1 MVKTDNYKFGFS
13 LLEAL
18 IVMAIAS
25 IFIAVMANVVP
36 HKPKAKL
43 SAEVH
48 GGFECYWNDGTLY
61 SRTITVNNEDQGKP
75 VVCNPEE
82 ECDHCEFRPPQALS
96 YMIFNAVGGGSYGG
110 VDNGGGAGQYTSA
123 FVSIPQKVYRLYPGK
138 GGTSG
143 HHDGYETT
151 VKPGLEGNDTIVN
164 VSGGNDATTAIH
176 TKITDIVD
184 IQATGMA
191 SDTPQFG
198 CTFSPRAWVGEDDKI
213 HVQYCTTKTTVTEKT
228 LNYSTTSGNIK
239 TKYQT
244 IITSPVVGTGAGVLS
259 GLRKN
264 KNGTYSNNTW
274 EYYDIDVLLDNG
286 YDPANNNLPKGCTFD
301 KIIEMN
307 DPMCPSRYK
316 LTIKL
321 NIPDNGE
328 NGATSELTKYAELLG
343 YSGLKNI
350 KPGNGGA
357 INSNGNDG
365 AVLVSW

>member
-36 HKPKAKL
+36 QKPKAKL

-48 GGFECYWNDGTLY
+48 GGFECYWKDGTLY
-61 SRTITVNNEDQGKP
+61 SRTITVNNEDTEKA
-75 VVCNPEE
+75 VCSGE

-176 TKITDIVD
+176 TKITDIID
-184 IQATGMA
+184 IQAVGMA
-191 SDTPQFG
+191 SNTPQFG

-228 LNYSTTSGNIK
+228 LNYSTTSNNIK

-244 IITSPVVGTGAGVLS
+244 IITSPVVGKDNDSQVLS
-259 GLRKN
+259 GLQQ
-264 KNGTYSNNTW
+264 GTNNTW
-274 EYYDIDVLLDNG
+274 EYYDIDVFLDNG
-286 YDPANNNLPKGCTFD
+286 YDPANNNLPKGCTFG
-301 KIIEMN
+301 KIIAMN

-321 NIPDNGE
+321 NIPNNGE

-343 YSGLKNI
+343 YGGLQERA
-350 KPGNGGA
+350 PGNGGA